1 MNLFERLHQHH
12 GVARRADLAPTAA
25 ERRAL
30 ASAVLAGHVRDLGQ
44 GWVALPNAHPA
55 LVAARRVHAAIS
67 CVSAAAFYGLATLEP
82 ADRVSSRGASRPR
95 PGPAAVAT
103 GARGETAPGVRL
115 GEPADPLLPLVPVVD
130 ALARVLRCQGAEAA
144 IVMVDSALNR
154 RLVTVEEIERLLKGA
169 GSVHARGSRCTGA
182 TAAAGRSPRPAP
194 ACTSGP
200 PGLAVRAGVVMAGVG
215 EVDLLVEEVV
225 VVECDGFAYHSGRRE
240 FQEDRRR
247 DRELLARGYVV
258 LRFTWDEVMTN
269 IDLVVEEVRQAVA
282 RVAGAVRP
290 G

>member
-1 MNLFERLHQHH
+1 MNPFERLHEHR
-12 GVARRADLAPTAA
+12 GVARRADLARTAA
-25 ERRAL
+25 ERRSL
-30 ASAVLAGHVRDLGQ
+30 ASAVLAGHILDLGQ
-44 GWVALPNAHPA
+44 GWMALPDAHPA

-82 ADRVSSRGASRPR
+82 ADRVHLAVPRTRGQGRRPAR
-95 PGPAAVAT
+95 PAREAT
-103 GARGETAPGVRL
+103 LHRESGWVSPV
-115 GEPADPLLPLVPVVD
+115 DPLLPIVPIAD
-130 ALARVLRCQGAEAA
+130 ALARALRCQRAEAA

-154 RLVTVEEIERLLKGA
+154 DLVTVEEIDRLLKGR
-169 GSVHARGSRCTGA
+169 GSVRPRLALHRCDGRSRSVTETRARLHLK
-182 TAAAGRSPRPAP
+182 AAGL
-194 ACTSGP
+194 T
-200 PGLAVRAGVVMAGVG
+200 VRAGVDSPGVG
-215 EVDLLVEEVV
+215 EVDLLVEELV

-258 LRFTWDEVMTN
+258 LRFTWDDVMTN

-282 RVAGAVRP
+282 RAAVAARP